1 MVRQHVLVL
10 GQMHLPL
17 VNLRAAARHG
27 GLYRISRQH
36 EAGGSKQSSAGGAEY
51 MHATI
56 KRKKVYRAQVLHD

>member
-1 MVRQHVLVL
+1 
-10 GQMHLPL
+10 MHLPL

-51 MHATI
+51 MHAII
-56 KRKKVYRAQVLHD
+56 KKKNV